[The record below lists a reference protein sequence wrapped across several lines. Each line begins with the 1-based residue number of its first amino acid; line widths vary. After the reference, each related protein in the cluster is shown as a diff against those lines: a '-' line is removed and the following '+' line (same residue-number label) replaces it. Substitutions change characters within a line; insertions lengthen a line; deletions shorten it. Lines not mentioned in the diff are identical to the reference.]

1 MKKDNICF
9 YRGFGAGIII
19 TVMIM
24 FLSINYFG
32 KDESD
37 TIKDNENTKKEET
50 LKEET
55 LKEIITKQGKDKI
68 EQDQKKVDEEI
79 KENIAEDK
87 EKIKE
92 EIKKEIIEELKE
104 VAEKEKVETEL
115 VKQIE
120 EVIIKIEYGMG
131 SNDVAKLLMKKGLIS
146 DVKDFNSY
154 MKIKE
159 KVRKIQVGTFK
170 IKINSTYDEIIEKI
184 VS

>member
-37 TIKDNENTKKEET
+37 TIKDNENTK
-50 LKEET
+50 KEET

-131 SNDVAKLLMKKGLIS
+131 SNDVAKLLMEKGLIS

>member
-37 TIKDNENTKKEET
+37 TIKDNENTK
-50 LKEET
+50 KEET